1 VFFAKRKTKD
11 SFKIKYI
18 IYLLTHLSISE
29 LLLPL
34 PHQTNS
40 KMNIAIVCYP
50 TFGGSGVVAT
60 ELGLSLARK
69 GHQVHFIT
77 YSYPVRLDF
86 LEMNIHF
93 HEVHVE
99 EYPLFHYQPYELAL
113 SSKMA
118 YVVKNYHIDVLHVHY
133 AIPHAYA
140 GYMAKQMLKRENIEV
155 PMITTLHGTD
165 ITLVGNHPT
174 YKEAVTFSINE
185 SDAVTSVS
193 QSLKEDTLRL
203 FNVKK
208 DIQVIPNFID
218 LKKPLPLSPCKR
230 AVMAQPDELIV
241 THISNFRKVK
251 RIDDVVKVFY
261 GIQQKLS
268 AKLIM
273 VGDGPEREAADQ
285 LCKDLGI
292 KKKVLFLGNTSDI
305 DRILCFSDLF
315 LLPSQS
321 ESFGLSALEAM
332 AAGVPVVSSNAGGL
346 PEVNE
351 EGVSGYLCPIG
362 DVTAMAERAIEIL
375 EDKKRL
381 AQFKKNAR
389 QVAHRFDEDKI
400 VPMYEA
406 LYEKVKTKN
415 NALKLEH

>member
-1 VFFAKRKTKD
+1 
-11 SFKIKYI
+11 
-18 IYLLTHLSISE
+18 
-29 LLLPL
+29 
-34 PHQTNS
+34 
-40 KMNIAIVCYP
+40 MNIAIVCYP

-60 ELGLSLARK
+60 ELGLALARK

-118 YVVKNYHIDVLHVHY
+118 YVIKTYHIDILHVHY

-140 GYMAKQMLKRENIEV
+140 GYMAKQMLKREGIEV
-155 PMITTLHGTD
+155 PMVTTLHGTD

-185 SDAVTSVS
+185 SDIVTSVS
-193 QSLKEDTLRL
+193 ESLKQDTLRL
-203 FNVKK
+203 FRIDK
-208 DIQVIPNFID
+208 DIKVIPNFTNI
-218 LKKPLPLSPCKR
+218 KKSKETSPCKR
-230 AVMAQPDELIV
+230 TVMAKPEELIV

-251 RIDDVVKVFY
+251 RIDDVVRIFY
-261 GIQQKLS
+261 GIQQKLP

-273 VGDGPEREAADQ
+273 VGDGPEREIADQ

-292 KKKVLFLGNTSDI
+292 KSKVLFLGNTSDI
-305 DRILCFSDLF
+305 DRILCFTDLF
-315 LLPSQS
+315 LLPSAS

-332 AAGVPVVSSNAGGL
+332 AAGVPVVSSNTGGL
-346 PEVNE
+346 PEVNK

-362 DVTAMAERAIEIL
+362 DVKAMAEKAIYIL
-375 EDKKRL
+375 EDKTRL
-381 AQFKKNAR
+381 AQFKQNAR
-389 QVAHRFDEDKI
+389 KVAERFDEDKI

-406 LYEKVKTKN
+406 LYYSTIDNK
-415 NALKLEH
+415 

>member
-1 VFFAKRKTKD
+1 
-11 SFKIKYI
+11 
-18 IYLLTHLSISE
+18 
-29 LLLPL
+29 
-34 PHQTNS
+34 
-40 KMNIAIVCYP
+40 MNIAIVCYP

-60 ELGLSLARK
+60 ELGLALARK

-118 YVVKNYHIDVLHVHY
+118 YVVKTYNIDILHVHY

-140 GYMAKQMLKRENIEV
+140 GYMAKQMLKREGIEV

-185 SDAVTSVS
+185 SDVVTSVS
-193 QSLKEDTLRL
+193 ESLKRDTLRL
-203 FNVKK
+203 FNVDK
-208 DIQVIPNFID
+208 DIKVIPNFIG
-218 LKKPLPLSPCKR
+218 LQKTERVSPCKR
-230 AVMAQPDELIV
+230 SVMASADELIV

-251 RIDDVVKVFY
+251 RVDDVVRVFY
-261 GIQQKLS
+261 GIQQHLP

-273 VGDGPEREAADQ
+273 VGDGPDREIADQ

-305 DRILCFSDLF
+305 DRILCFTDLF
-315 LLPSQS
+315 LLPSES

-332 AAGVPVVSSNAGGL
+332 AAGVPVVSSNVGGL
-346 PEVNE
+346 SEVNE

-362 DVTAMAERAIEIL
+362 DVQTMAEKAIYIL
-375 EDKKRL
+375 SDKDRL
-381 AQFKKNAR
+381 AQFKQNAR
-389 QVAHRFDEDKI
+389 KVAARFDEEKI
-400 VPMYEA
+400 IPMYEA
-406 LYEKVKTKN
+406 LYYNAIKEK
-415 NALKLEH
+415 

>member
-1 VFFAKRKTKD
+1 
-11 SFKIKYI
+11 
-18 IYLLTHLSISE
+18 
-29 LLLPL
+29 
-34 PHQTNS
+34 
-40 KMNIAIVCYP
+40 MNIAIVCYP

-60 ELGLSLARK
+60 ELGLALARK

-118 YVVKNYHIDVLHVHY
+118 YVIKTYHIDILHVHY

-140 GYMAKQMLKRENIEV
+140 GYMAKQMLKREGIEV
-155 PMITTLHGTD
+155 PMVTTLHGTD

-185 SDAVTSVS
+185 SDIVTSVS
-193 QSLKEDTLRL
+193 ESLKQDTLRL
-203 FNVKK
+203 FRIDK
-208 DIQVIPNFID
+208 DIKVIPNFTNI
-218 LKKPLPLSPCKR
+218 KKSKETSPCKR
-230 AVMAQPDELIV
+230 TVMAKPEELIV

-251 RIDDVVKVFY
+251 RIEDVVRIFY

-273 VGDGPEREAADQ
+273 VGDGPEREIADQ

-292 KKKVLFLGNTSDI
+292 KSKVLFLGNTSDI
-305 DRILCFSDLF
+305 DRILCFTDLF
-315 LLPSQS
+315 LLPSAS

-332 AAGVPVVSSNAGGL
+332 AAGVPVVSSNTGGL

-362 DVTAMAERAIEIL
+362 DVKAMAEKAIYIL
-375 EDKKRL
+375 EDKTRL
-381 AQFKKNAR
+381 AQFKQNAR
-389 QVAHRFDEDKI
+389 KVAERFDEDKI

-406 LYEKVKTKN
+406 LYYSAIDNK
-415 NALKLEH
+415 

>member
-1 VFFAKRKTKD
+1 
-11 SFKIKYI
+11 
-18 IYLLTHLSISE
+18 
-29 LLLPL
+29 
-34 PHQTNS
+34 
-40 KMNIAIVCYP
+40 MNIAIVCYP

-60 ELGLSLARK
+60 ELGLALARK

-118 YVVKNYHIDVLHVHY
+118 YVVKTYNIDILHVHY

-140 GYMAKQMLKRENIEV
+140 GYMAKQMLKREGIEL

-185 SDAVTSVS
+185 SDVVTSVS
-193 QSLKEDTLRL
+193 ESLKRDTLRL
-203 FNVKK
+203 FNVNK
-208 DIQVIPNFID
+208 DIKVIPNFIG
-218 LKKPLPLSPCKR
+218 LQKTERVSPCKR
-230 AVMAQPDELIV
+230 SVMASADELIV

-251 RIDDVVKVFY
+251 RVDDVVRVFY
-261 GIQQKLS
+261 GIQQQLP

-273 VGDGPEREAADQ
+273 VGDGPEREIADQ

-305 DRILCFSDLF
+305 DRILCFTDLF
-315 LLPSQS
+315 LLPSES

-346 PEVNE
+346 SEVNE

-362 DVTAMAERAIEIL
+362 DVQTMAEKAIYIL
-375 EDKKRL
+375 SDKDRL
-381 AQFKKNAR
+381 AQFKQNAR
-389 QVAHRFDEDKI
+389 KVAARFDEEKI

-406 LYEKVKTKN
+406 LYYNAIKEK
-415 NALKLEH
+415 

>member
-1 VFFAKRKTKD
+1 
-11 SFKIKYI
+11 
-18 IYLLTHLSISE
+18 
-29 LLLPL
+29 
-34 PHQTNS
+34 
-40 KMNIAIVCYP
+40 MNIAIVCYP

-60 ELGLSLARK
+60 ELGIALARK

-118 YVVKNYHIDVLHVHY
+118 YVIKTYHIDILHVHY

-140 GYMAKQMLKRENIEV
+140 GYMAKQMLKREGIEV
-155 PMITTLHGTD
+155 PMVTTLHGTD

-185 SDAVTSVS
+185 SDIVTSVS
-193 QSLKEDTLRL
+193 ESLKQDTLRL
-203 FNVKK
+203 FRIDK
-208 DIQVIPNFID
+208 DIKVIPNFTNI
-218 LKKPLPLSPCKR
+218 KKSKESSPCKR
-230 AVMAQPDELIV
+230 TVMAKPEELIV

-251 RIDDVVKVFY
+251 RIDDVVRIFY
-261 GIQQKLS
+261 GIQQKLP

-273 VGDGPEREAADQ
+273 VGDGPEREIADQ

-292 KKKVLFLGNTSDI
+292 KSKVLFLGNTSDI
-305 DRILCFSDLF
+305 DRILCFTDLF
-315 LLPSQS
+315 LLPSAS

-332 AAGVPVVSSNAGGL
+332 AAGVPVVSSNTGGL

-362 DVTAMAERAIEIL
+362 DVKAMAEKAIYIL
-375 EDKKRL
+375 EDKARL
-381 AQFKKNAR
+381 AQFKQNAR
-389 QVAHRFDEDKI
+389 KVAERFDEDKI

-406 LYEKVKTKN
+406 LYYSAIGNE
-415 NALKLEH
+415 

>member
-1 VFFAKRKTKD
+1 
-11 SFKIKYI
+11 
-18 IYLLTHLSISE
+18 
-29 LLLPL
+29 
-34 PHQTNS
+34 
-40 KMNIAIVCYP
+40 MNIAIVCYP

-60 ELGLSLARK
+60 ELGLALARK

-118 YVVKNYHIDVLHVHY
+118 YVIKTYHIDILHVHY

-140 GYMAKQMLKRENIEV
+140 GYMAKQMLKREGIEV
-155 PMITTLHGTD
+155 PMVTTLHGTD

-185 SDAVTSVS
+185 SDIVTSVS
-193 QSLKEDTLRL
+193 ESLKQDTLRL
-203 FNVKK
+203 FRIDK
-208 DIQVIPNFID
+208 DIKVIPNFTNI
-218 LKKPLPLSPCKR
+218 KKSKETSPCKR
-230 AVMAQPDELIV
+230 TVMAKPEELIV

-251 RIDDVVKVFY
+251 RIDDVVRIFY
-261 GIQQKLS
+261 GIQQKLP

-273 VGDGPEREAADQ
+273 VGDGPEREIADQ

-292 KKKVLFLGNTSDI
+292 KSKVLFLGNTSDI
-305 DRILCFSDLF
+305 ERILCFTDLF
-315 LLPSQS
+315 LLPSAS

-332 AAGVPVVSSNAGGL
+332 AAGVPVVSSNTGGL

-362 DVTAMAERAIEIL
+362 DVKAMAEKAIYIL
-375 EDKKRL
+375 EDKTRL
-381 AQFKKNAR
+381 AQFKQNAR
-389 QVAHRFDEDKI
+389 KVAERFDEEKI

-406 LYEKVKTKN
+406 LYYSAIGNE
-415 NALKLEH
+415 

>member
-1 VFFAKRKTKD
+1 
-11 SFKIKYI
+11 
-18 IYLLTHLSISE
+18 
-29 LLLPL
+29 
-34 PHQTNS
+34 
-40 KMNIAIVCYP
+40 MNIAIVCYP

-60 ELGLSLARK
+60 ELGLALARK

-118 YVVKNYHIDVLHVHY
+118 YVVKTYNIDILHVHY
-133 AIPHAYA
+133 AIPHSYA
-140 GYMAKQMLKRENIEV
+140 GYMAKQMLKREGIEV

-185 SDAVTSVS
+185 SDVVTSVS
-193 QSLKEDTLRL
+193 ESLKRDTLRL
-203 FNVKK
+203 FNVDK
-208 DIQVIPNFID
+208 DIKVIPNFIG
-218 LKKPLPLSPCKR
+218 LQKTERVSPCKR
-230 AVMAQPDELIV
+230 SVMASADELIV

-251 RIDDVVKVFY
+251 RVDDVVRVFY
-261 GIQQKLS
+261 GIQQQLP

-273 VGDGPEREAADQ
+273 VGDGPEREIADQ

-305 DRILCFSDLF
+305 DRILCFTDLF
-315 LLPSQS
+315 LLPSES

-346 PEVNE
+346 SEVNE

-362 DVTAMAERAIEIL
+362 DVQTMAEKAIYIL
-375 EDKKRL
+375 SDKDRL
-381 AQFKKNAR
+381 AQFKQNAR
-389 QVAHRFDEDKI
+389 KVAARFDEEKI
-400 VPMYEA
+400 IPMYEA
-406 LYEKVKTKN
+406 LYYNAIKEK
-415 NALKLEH
+415 

>member
-1 VFFAKRKTKD
+1 
-11 SFKIKYI
+11 
-18 IYLLTHLSISE
+18 
-29 LLLPL
+29 
-34 PHQTNS
+34 
-40 KMNIAIVCYP
+40 MNIAIVCYP

-60 ELGLSLARK
+60 ELGIALARK

-118 YVVKNYHIDVLHVHY
+118 YVIKTYHIDILHVHY

-140 GYMAKQMLKRENIEV
+140 GYMAKQMLKREGIEV
-155 PMITTLHGTD
+155 PMVTTLHGTD

-185 SDAVTSVS
+185 SDIVTSVS
-193 QSLKEDTLRL
+193 ESLKQDTLRL
-203 FNVKK
+203 FRIDK
-208 DIQVIPNFID
+208 DIKVIPNFTNI
-218 LKKPLPLSPCKR
+218 KKSKETSPCKR
-230 AVMAQPDELIV
+230 TVMAKPEELIV

-251 RIDDVVKVFY
+251 RIDDVVRIFY
-261 GIQQKLS
+261 GIQQKLP

-273 VGDGPEREAADQ
+273 VGDGPEREIADQ

-292 KKKVLFLGNTSDI
+292 KSKVLFLGNTSDI
-305 DRILCFSDLF
+305 DRILCFTDLF
-315 LLPSQS
+315 LLPSAS

-332 AAGVPVVSSNAGGL
+332 AAGVPVVSSNTGGL

-351 EGVSGYLCPIG
+351 EGISGYLCPIG
-362 DVTAMAERAIEIL
+362 DVKAMAEKAIYVL
-375 EDKKRL
+375 EDKARL
-381 AQFKKNAR
+381 AQFKQNAR
-389 QVAHRFDEDKI
+389 KVAERFDEDKI

-406 LYEKVKTKN
+406 LYYSAIGNE
-415 NALKLEH
+415 

>member
-1 VFFAKRKTKD
+1 
-11 SFKIKYI
+11 
-18 IYLLTHLSISE
+18 
-29 LLLPL
+29 
-34 PHQTNS
+34 
-40 KMNIAIVCYP
+40 MNIAIVCYP

-60 ELGLSLARK
+60 ELGIALARK

-118 YVVKNYHIDVLHVHY
+118 YVIKTYHIDILHVHY

-140 GYMAKQMLKRENIEV
+140 GYMAKQMLKREGIEV
-155 PMITTLHGTD
+155 PMVTTLHGTD

-185 SDAVTSVS
+185 SDIVTSVS
-193 QSLKEDTLRL
+193 ESLKQDTLRL
-203 FNVKK
+203 FRIDK
-208 DIQVIPNFID
+208 DIKVIPNFTNI
-218 LKKPLPLSPCKR
+218 KKSKETSPCKR
-230 AVMAQPDELIV
+230 TVMANPEELIV

-251 RIDDVVKVFY
+251 RIDDVVRIFY
-261 GIQQKLS
+261 GIQQKLP

-273 VGDGPEREAADQ
+273 VGDGPEREIADQ

-292 KKKVLFLGNTSDI
+292 KSKVLFLGNTSDI
-305 DRILCFSDLF
+305 DRILCFTDLF
-315 LLPSQS
+315 LLPSAS

-332 AAGVPVVSSNAGGL
+332 AAGVPVVSSNTGGL

-362 DVTAMAERAIEIL
+362 DVKAMAEKAIYIL
-375 EDKKRL
+375 EDKTRL
-381 AQFKKNAR
+381 AQFKQNAR
-389 QVAHRFDEDKI
+389 KVAERFDEEKI

-406 LYEKVKTKN
+406 LYYSAIGNE
-415 NALKLEH
+415 